1 MTSFSNLAW
10 PASQLGEAMNALA
23 RKSSLAADVAEL
35 PNPSRAATQRLG
47 PWIEAAAEQLGLE
60 AEEVGA
66 LYGEVERLILTSGPA
81 LLRLPGENS
90 FLAMLGHRGAK
101 VLALAPD
108 LKVRRIALGELRALL
123 CREHEEPLGGEVD
136 DLLLQAGVSRGR
148 LDAARAALLR
158 ERLSQVW
165 INDCWLLR
173 LRPGASFVKQL
184 KQARL
189 PRLLGALAG
198 SYALQFGLGLLAWG
212 MLGRGLLGGQLDRGW
227 LLAWA
232 LLLVTA
238 VPFRLLAVVAQ
249 GRFAIG
255 AGSLLKQ
262 RLLYGALR
270 LEPEEVRHEGAGQML
285 GRVIESNAV
294 ESLALS
300 GGFLGVVAA
309 IELLAAVV
317 VLGLGAAGGLHVLLL
332 LGWGA
337 LAAGVGW
344 RHFRQRR
351 SWTGARL
358 EMTNDLIERMVG
370 HRTRLAQESPERWH
384 DGEDQAVERYL
395 TQSTAMDRVVALQS
409 VIARGWLVV
418 ALLGL
423 GPALVAGT
431 AAPARLAVSL
441 GGMLLA
447 YRALLKLAAGL
458 TSLLS
463 AAIAWGQ
470 VAPLS
475 SAAARPEENGAS
487 LGLVGE
493 PRESGKGTGA
503 APGAVLEAHELTF
516 RYRERSAPA
525 LRECSLRIEAGDRL
539 LLEGP
544 SGGGKSTLASL
555 LTGLRAPESG
565 LLLAGGLDYQ
575 TLGATGWR
583 RRVASAPQFHENHV
597 FTGTFA
603 FNLLMGRGWPPR
615 SEDLIEAETLCR
627 ELGLGELLDRMPA
640 GLLQMVGETG
650 WQLSHGE
657 RSRLFLAR
665 ALLQGADL
673 VILDESFGALDPETL
688 RRCLRCALDRSQTL
702 LVIAHP

>member
-1 MTSFSNLAW
+1 MTNINELAW

-23 RKSSLAADVAEL
+23 RKSGLAADVAEL
-35 PNPSRAATQRLG
+35 PNLSRAAAQRLG
-47 PWIEAAAEQLGLE
+47 PWIETAAERLGLE

-66 LYGEVERLILTSGPA
+66 PYGEVERMILTAGPA
-81 LLRLPGENS
+81 LLRIPGENS
-90 FLAMLGHRGAK
+90 FLALLGRRGGK
-101 VLALAPD
+101 VSALAPD
-108 LKVRRIALGELRALL
+108 LKVRPIALGELRALL
-123 CREHEEPLGGEVD
+123 CREHEEPLRGELD
-136 DLLLQAGVSRGR
+136 ELLLQAGVSRGR
-148 LDAARAALLR
+148 LGAARAAMMR

-165 INDCWLLR
+165 IDNCWLLR

-198 SYALQFGLGLLAWG
+198 SYALQFGLGLLAWW

-255 AGSLLKQ
+255 AGGLLKQ

-309 IELLAAVV
+309 IELFAAVL
-317 VLGLGAAGGLHVLLL
+317 VLGLGAAGWLHALLL
-332 LGWGA
+332 LGWVVLG
-337 LAAGVGW
+337 AGVGW
-344 RHFRQRR
+344 WHFRQRR
-351 SWTGARL
+351 IWTDARL

-384 DGEDQAVERYL
+384 DGEDQTVERYL
-395 TQSTAMDRVVALQS
+395 TQSSALDRTVVLQS
-409 VIARGWLVV
+409 LIARGWLVV

-423 GPALVAGT
+423 GPALIADT

-447 YRALLKLAAGL
+447 YRALLKLAASL

-475 SAAARPEENGAS
+475 DATARPEENGA
-487 LGLVGE
+487 LPGLVGE
-493 PRESGKGTGA
+493 PRESGNGA
-503 APGAVLEAHELTF
+503 GAVLEAHELTF

-555 LTGLRAPESG
+555 LTGLRVPESG
-565 LLLAGGLDYQ
+565 LLLAGGLDYR

-640 GLLQMVGETG
+640 GLMQMVGETG

-673 VILDESFGALDPETL
+673 VILDESFGALDPNTL
-688 RRCLRCALDRSQTL
+688 RQSMRCALARARTM